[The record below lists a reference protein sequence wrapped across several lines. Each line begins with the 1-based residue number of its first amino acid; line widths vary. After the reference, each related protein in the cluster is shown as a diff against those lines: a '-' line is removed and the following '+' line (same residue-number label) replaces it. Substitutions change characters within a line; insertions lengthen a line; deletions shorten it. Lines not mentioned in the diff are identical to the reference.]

1 MNRGQSHTH
10 TARLPGSHCS
20 QEEVSC
26 PRCLAFSKVDTGRTG
41 LHALLLLII
50 LPVTSPQACSWCL
63 ESSMSGGPDSFL
75 HLSSTNPLTEILSEV
90 GLPDSGS
97 AHLPWR
103 ELEPFLP
110 WGLTQRGGFH
120 FTLQLLDPVVT
131 DGVDLW
137 SWPHKCQPGGHAFKP
152 PGGLFLNGGLIHQQI
167 LSKSRASQPFKL
179 GKAVTLGWTASSAS
193 CTLAIRA

>member
-1 MNRGQSHTH
+1 
-10 TARLPGSHCS
+10 
-20 QEEVSC
+20 
-26 PRCLAFSKVDTGRTG
+26 
-41 LHALLLLII
+41 
-50 LPVTSPQACSWCL
+50 
-63 ESSMSGGPDSFL
+63 MSGGPDSFL

-97 AHLPWR
+97 AHPPWR
-103 ELEPFLP
+103 ELEPFLL

-120 FTLQLLDPVVT
+120 FTLQSLDLVET

-167 LSKSRASQPFKL
+167 LSKSRAS
-179 GKAVTLGWTASSAS
+179 
-193 CTLAIRA
+193 